1 MPQQQQQSLLQNRN
15 ILYNINTADE
25 NKNNIPIVNNVT
37 NTVVAMKSAQ
47 I

>member
-25 NKNNIPIVNNVT
+25 NKNNNPIVNNVT
-37 NTVVAMKSAQ
+37 STVVAMKSAQ